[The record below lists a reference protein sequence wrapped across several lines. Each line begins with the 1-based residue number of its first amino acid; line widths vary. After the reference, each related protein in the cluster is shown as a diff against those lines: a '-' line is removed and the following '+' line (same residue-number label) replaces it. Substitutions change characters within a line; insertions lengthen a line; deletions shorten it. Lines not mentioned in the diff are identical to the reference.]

1 MNMAP
6 ILSEERCKSSD
17 FLGANLPE
25 FCKALAK
32 FLQNQ
37 CIATPPLV
45 INIISSIL
53 HVGWCDL
60 LALYLYIQSIQSN
73 KLEVV

>member
-1 MNMAP
+1 MS
-6 ILSEERCKSSD
+6 LRTQ
-17 FLGANLPE
+17 
-25 FCKALAK
+25 ALAK

-53 HVGWCDL
+53 HVGWC
-60 LALYLYIQSIQSN
+60 ALQALHHLDVADFLIVGMSKKWGWRLQKSAELGALDS
-73 KLEVV
+73 

>member
-1 MNMAP
+1 MS
-6 ILSEERCKSSD
+6 LQTQ
-17 FLGANLPE
+17 
-25 FCKALAK
+25 ALAK

-53 HVGWCDL
+53 HVGWC
-60 LALYLYIQSIQSN
+60 ALQALHYLDVADFLILGMSIVGIASRNQLSWVRWIP
-73 KLEVV
+73 EIH